1 MMNIVRPNLSI
12 EVANQITC
20 FMAIELSKT
29 SWVVGMLT
37 PLSNK
42 ISLRSIPCGAVE
54 KLMAIVDQT
63 TNRVIQATGGPVQ
76 VVSCYEAGYDGFWL
90 HRFLAAHRIIN
101 HVLDAASLLVNRKAR
116 RAKTDRLD
124 AEKLVR
130 VLMAYWRGEP
140 KVCSIVRPPSVEDED
155 AKRLHRERQFLM
167 KERVQHIGRIK
178 GLLAAQGVYDFR
190 PERKDWRNRLAE
202 IRTGDGRPLPSRLKA
217 EIDRQCQRLAL
228 VDTML
233 KEIDQQRDAA
243 VESKSAPSETVVR
256 IQRLTHLKGIG
267 PQIATVLGTEIF
279 YREFANRRSLG
290 SYLGLTP
297 SPFKSGGMDRD
308 LGISKAGNP
317 RGRTTM
323 IELAWLW
330 LRYQPGSKLARWFE
344 QRTNGLKGRVRRIA
358 IVAVARKLAIALWR
372 YVETGL
378 IPADAELKA

>member
-63 TNRVIQATGGPVQ
+63 TNRVMQTTGGPVQ

-90 HRFLAAHRIIN
+90 HRFLATHRIIN

-358 IVAVARKLAIALWR
+358 IVAVAHKLAIALWR

>member
-90 HRFLAAHRIIN
+90 HRFLAGHRIIN

>member
-63 TNRVIQATGGPVQ
+63 TNRVMQTTGGPVQ

-90 HRFLAAHRIIN
+90 HRFLATHRIIN

-202 IRTGDGRPLPSRLKA
+202 IRTGDGRPLPARLKA